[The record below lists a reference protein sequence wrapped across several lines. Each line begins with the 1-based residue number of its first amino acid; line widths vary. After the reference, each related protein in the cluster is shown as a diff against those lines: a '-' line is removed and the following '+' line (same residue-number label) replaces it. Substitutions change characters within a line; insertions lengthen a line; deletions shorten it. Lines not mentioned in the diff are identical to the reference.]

1 MSTTRSPAEFAALI
15 EKLSA
20 FVESEVIPA
29 EDLRKAH
36 DAQAVDQSVQA
47 LRQRAVA
54 QGLGNPRRPVSEGG
68 LGLSWEECCSYL
80 EQAGRSF
87 LGPGA
92 LQCAAPGQPD
102 IAALDILA
110 NSQQRQ
116 RYLEPLMRGEKYSC
130 FAMTEPAPGVGS
142 DPRML
147 LTQAKR
153 SADGWVIDGH
163 KWFISGAM
171 RAHFAIVVARTEAG
185 GSWCLVDRDNPG
197 FELVRD
203 IPTIEPFEIGGGH
216 GEIRLNACKVGEDAL
231 IGEEGQGLAYAQ
243 IRLEGARLFH
253 CMRFIGLASRAMT
266 MAQDYA
272 GRRESQGVRLA
283 EHQMVQTLVADAH
296 IDLYAARLMTLDVAR
311 KLDAGESIRHHSS
324 MAKVFV
330 SEAVNRV
337 ADSAVQ
343 ICGALGISEDLPLS
357 MILRMLRPFRIYD
370 GASEVHRSAIAKRA
384 LSKGLVA

>member
-1 MSTTRSPAEFAALI
+1 MSTTRSPDELAVLI
-15 EKLSA
+15 GKLSA
-20 FVESEVIPA
+20 FVNNEVIPA
-29 EDLRKAH
+29 EDLRNAH
-36 DAQAVDQSVQA
+36 DAQAVEQSIQT
-47 LRQRAVA
+47 LRQRAMA
-54 QGLGNPRRPVSEGG
+54 QGLVNPRRPVSEGG
-68 LGLSWEECCSYL
+68 LSLSWEECCSYL

-110 NSQQRQ
+110 NERQRQ
-116 RYLEPLMRGEKYSC
+116 RYLEPLMRGDKYSC

-147 LTQAKR
+147 MTQAKR

-163 KWFISGAM
+163 KWFISGAT
-171 RAHFAIVVARTEAG
+171 RADFAIVVARTEAG
-185 GSWCLVDRDNPG
+185 VSWFLVDRDNPG

-203 IPTIEPFEIGGGH
+203 IPTIEPFAIGGGH
-216 GEIRLNACKVGEDAL
+216 GEIRLNACKVGKDAL
-231 IGEEGQGLAYAQ
+231 IGEEGRGLEYAQ

-253 CMRFIGLASRAMT
+253 CMRFIGLASRAMS

-283 EHQMVQTLVADAH
+283 EHQMVQTMVADAH

>member
-116 RYLEPLMRGEKYSC
+116 RYRRPRHQQR
-130 FAMTEPAPGVGS
+130 PGGRPRRIWLRRHPQGGL
-142 DPRML
+142 DPTNRQPP
-147 LTQAKR
+147 TAKHQPPFIPPRHQWR
-153 SADGWVIDGH
+153 S
-163 KWFISGAM
+163 
-171 RAHFAIVVARTEAG
+171 RT
-185 GSWCLVDRDNPG
+185 R
-197 FELVRD
+197 
-203 IPTIEPFEIGGGH
+203 
-216 GEIRLNACKVGEDAL
+216 
-231 IGEEGQGLAYAQ
+231 
-243 IRLEGARLFH
+243 
-253 CMRFIGLASRAMT
+253 SR
-266 MAQDYA
+266 
-272 GRRESQGVRLA
+272 
-283 EHQMVQTLVADAH
+283 
-296 IDLYAARLMTLDVAR
+296 
-311 KLDAGESIRHHSS
+311 
-324 MAKVFV
+324 
-330 SEAVNRV
+330 
-337 ADSAVQ
+337 
-343 ICGALGISEDLPLS
+343 
-357 MILRMLRPFRIYD
+357 
-370 GASEVHRSAIAKRA
+370 
-384 LSKGLVA
+384 